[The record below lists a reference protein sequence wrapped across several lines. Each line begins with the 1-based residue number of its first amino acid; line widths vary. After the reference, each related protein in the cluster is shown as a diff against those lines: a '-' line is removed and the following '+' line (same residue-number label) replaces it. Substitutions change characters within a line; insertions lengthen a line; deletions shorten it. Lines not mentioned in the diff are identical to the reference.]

1 MKKMNYRLFSNINN
15 ITLIII
21 CININ
26 FNINYILIKY

>member
-1 MKKMNYRLFSNINN
+1 MNYRLFSNINN
-15 ITLIII
+15 ITLITLIII